1 MALLEIR
8 NLSVEFQ
15 THRGPFRAVDGI
27 DLTIEK
33 GELLGVV
40 GESGSG
46 KSVTML
52 AVMGLIPYPGK
63 VFADKMSF
71 EGKDLL
77 GLSAR
82 ARRKIIGKDI
92 AMIFQEPM
100 TSLNPCFNVG
110 FQIMEALAAH
120 EGGTRRQ
127 RRDRTVEL
135 LDDQVK
141 ATQRMR
147 FELAKL
153 SLEVR
158 APLRLPGVEWVRG
171 RRVRVRSLCAS
182 RTFR

>member
-27 DLTIEK
+27 DLSVEK

-52 AVMGLIPYPGK
+52 AVMGLIPYPGR
-63 VFADKMSF
+63 VTADRLSF
-71 EGKDLL
+71 EGQNLL

-92 AMIFQEPM
+92 AMI
-100 TSLNPCFNVG
+100 
-110 FQIMEALAAH
+110 
-120 EGGTRRQ
+120 
-127 RRDRTVEL
+127 
-135 LDDQVK
+135 
-141 ATQRMR
+141 
-147 FELAKL
+147 
-153 SLEVR
+153 
-158 APLRLPGVEWVRG
+158 
-171 RRVRVRSLCAS
+171 RSEEQ
-182 RTFR
+182 